1 MQTPTT
7 HHTQPLPTT
16 TRTKNRNQTTRPTT
30 PKRCKAAP
38 TTAGTVALGAPP
50 LRATPGCA
58 HKDRDHPTQHR
69 ASPNDWTHWREVE
82 GAPSRRPY
90 MGRLSRQP
98 IPCARTAAPT
108 PLGPGGGR
116 LGKGWRAPL
125 APPPRLSAVG
135 RRHADWPP
143 ALPSR
148 ARRSASEQANT
159 HRSGRSA
166 SGQETT
172 HWGRRIGY
180 PNDLLPTPMTR
191 CPPQCGHASADMA
204 PPSSSREGTTTAPP
218 LRDARMAATP
228 CAPSPGPWSPPRSG
242 AGWKPVAVSMAPT
255 PQRHGLEAGR
265 SVSRC
270 RGGRP
275 SAAPGPR

>member
-16 TRTKNRNQTTRPTT
+16 TRTKNRNQTTRLTT

-38 TTAGTVALGAPP
+38 TTAGTMALGAPP
-50 LRATPGCA
+50 LRAAPGCA
-58 HKDRDHPTQHR
+58 QRRSAQHNIVRAPTAGHR
-69 ASPNDWTHWREVE
+69 WRKVGREVE

-90 MGRLSRQP
+90 VGRLSRQP

-125 APPPRLSAVG
+125 APPPWLSAVG

-204 PPSSSREGTTTAPP
+204 PPSPSRERTTTAPP

-228 CAPSPGPWSPPRSG
+228 CAPSPGP
-242 AGWKPVAVSMAPT
+242 
-255 PQRHGLEAGR
+255 
-265 SVSRC
+265 
-270 RGGRP
+270 
-275 SAAPGPR
+275 

>member
-1 MQTPTT
+1 MEREAAQTPTT
-7 HHTQPLPTT
+7 HRTHSPSPQPRAR
-16 TRTKNRNQTTRPTT
+16 RTGTRPYG
-30 PKRCKAAP
+30 PQHLSAAKP
-38 TTAGTVALGAPP
+38 PRPQRGTVALGAPP
-50 LRATPGCA
+50 LRAAPGCA

-69 ASPNDWTHWREVE
+69 ASPNGRTHWREVE
-82 GAPSRRPY
+82 GAPSRHPY
-90 MGRLSRQP
+90 VGRLSRQP

-148 ARRSASEQANT
+148 ARRST
-159 HRSGRSA
+159 

-191 CPPQCGHASADMA
+191 CPPQCGHASAYMA
-204 PPSSSREGTTTAPP
+204 PPSPSRERTTTAPP

-228 CAPSPGPWSPPRSG
+228 CAPSPGPWPPPRSG

>member
-1 MQTPTT
+1 MEQSGESY
-7 HHTQPLPTT
+7 HTLFLPA
-16 TRTKNRNQTTRPTT
+16 RRADP
-30 PKRCKAAP
+30 AAP
-38 TTAGTVALGAPP
+38 RGDGPIPSGFQRSWAV
-50 LRATPGCA
+50 LRPRQRGWGG
-58 HKDRDHPTQHR
+58 KWGKR
-69 ASPNDWTHWREVE
+69 WRRVGWRVE
-82 GAPSRRPY
+82 GAPSRHPY
-90 MGRLSRQP
+90 VGRLSRQP

-159 HRSGRSA
+159 HRGRRSA

-180 PNDLLPTPMTR
+180 PNDLLPTPMTC

-204 PPSSSREGTTTAPP
+204 PPSPSREGTTTAPP

>member
-16 TRTKNRNQTTRPTT
+16 TRTKNRNQTTRVTT

-38 TTAGTVALGAPP
+38 TTAGTMALGAPP
-50 LRATPGCA
+50 LRAAPGCA
-58 HKDRDHPTQHR
+58 QRRSAQHNIVRAPTAGHR
-69 ASPNDWTHWREVE
+69 WRKVGREVE

-90 MGRLSRQP
+90 VGRLSRQP
-98 IPCARTAAPT
+98 IPCARTAAPP
-108 PLGPGGGR
+108 PLGPGGER
-116 LGKGWRAPL
+116 PL

-204 PPSSSREGTTTAPP
+204 PPSPSRERTTTAPP

-228 CAPSPGPWSPPRSG
+228 CAPSPGP
-242 AGWKPVAVSMAPT
+242 
-255 PQRHGLEAGR
+255 
-265 SVSRC
+265 
-270 RGGRP
+270 
-275 SAAPGPR
+275 